1 MLERSPQECVGLRA
15 QAAVSAL
22 GLASEGSTNSSPLA
36 MDRMAEDTRKD
47 AAVNI
52 DIRVRGHGILISV
65 S

>member
-1 MLERSPQECVGLRA
+1 MGFRA
-15 QAAVSAL
+15 QAAVSTL

-36 MDRMAEDTRKD
+36 TDRMAEDTRKD

-52 DIRVRGHGILISV
+52 DIRVRGHVILISV

>member
-1 MLERSPQECVGLRA
+1 MGFRA